1 MTTLTL
7 HVPNISC
14 AHCVH
19 TIKTEVGELA
29 GIKSVEANEQTR
41 LVTVGFEPPATREKI
56 EALLAEIN
64 YPVDQ
69 LITL

>member
-1 MTTLTL
+1 MTTLTS

-14 AHCVH
+14 LHCVH
-19 TIKTEVGELA
+19 TIQTDVGELPGVKTVRA
-29 GIKSVEANEQTR
+29 DAQTKV
-41 LVTVGFEPPATREKI
+41 VTIGFDSPATREAI

-64 YPVDQ
+64 YPADA

>member
-19 TIKTEVGELA
+19 TIQTEVGQLP
-29 GIKSVEANEQTR
+29 GVKTVEANEQTK
-41 LVTVGFEPPATREKI
+41 LVTVGFEPPATRQRI
-56 EALLAEIN
+56 EATLAEID

-69 LITL
+69 LILL